1 MAAATVATG
10 MDSTGYYLF
19 EDGWRS
25 NLISSCQFPIS
36 TWIGKYMLNPPFA
49 RGGFFFSFPVCT
61 VQKKYIRKQGAFKI
75 LP

>member
-19 EDGWRS
+19 EEGWRS

-36 TWIGKYMLNPPFA
+36 AWIGKYMLNPPFA
-49 RGGFFFSFPVCT
+49 WGRFFFFFPGLYSTNKVHT
-61 VQKKYIRKQGAFKI
+61 
-75 LP
+75 